1 MEHAIPLTGRGITVP
16 WSVWVRLLMVGVLLL
31 YLWERR
37 PVLAPSPSIT
47 RNEVITGHSTKP
59 GTAASRI
66 MCEYGP
72 EIVLVLPVTK
82 RCPVVLKGL
91 PDAPK

>member
-1 MEHAIPLTGRGITVP
+1 MEYAIPLAGRAPTVP
-16 WSVWVRLLMVGVLLL
+16 WFVWVRLLIVGALIF
-31 YLWERR
+31 LWERR
-37 PVLAPSPSIT
+37 AVPPPSPSIT
-47 RNEVITGHSTKP
+47 RNQVVVDHSTKP
-59 GTAASRI
+59 GTTKSHV

-82 RCPVVLKGL
+82 RCPVALKGL